1 MAPKL
6 EPERFLKPMNTMV
19 NALIP
24 RTPAELAIAGP
35 IGSFDAYVDTVSRI
49 PVLSREDEQA
59 LAVRFHSEGDLDAA
73 RQLVLSH
80 LRFVLHI
87 ARGYAGYGLP
97 MGDLVQEGNVGLMKA
112 VKRFDPAVG
121 VRLVSF
127 AVHWIRAEI
136 HEYVLRNWRLVKVAT
151 TKSQRK
157 LFFNLRKFKKNL
169 GWLSAAETTAIARD
183 LGVTEQD
190 VTEMERRLSSRDV
203 SYDPTPDAEDDESAS
218 YSPAAYLPAPDAD
231 PAVAIESAEWD
242 DDVSDRV
249 AQAMTQLDERSRAIL
264 KARWVNEPKA
274 TLHELADEYGVSAE
288 RIRQIE
294 ANAIKKL
301 RKLVA

>member
-1 MAPKL
+1 MS
-6 EPERFLKPMNTMV
+6 T
-19 NALIP
+19 ALV
-24 RTPAELAIAGP
+24 RRNPADLALLGP
-35 IGSFDAYVDTVSRI
+35 IGSFDAYVDAVSRI
-49 PVLSREDEQA
+49 PVLSREEETE
-59 LAVRFHSEGDLDAA
+59 LATRLRRDDDLDAA

-242 DDVSDRV
+242 DDVSERV
-249 AQAMTQLDERSRAIL
+249 AHAMTQLDERSRAIL

-301 RKLVA
+301 QKLVV

>member
-1 MAPKL
+1 M
-6 EPERFLKPMNTMV
+6 
-19 NALIP
+19 
-24 RTPAELAIAGP
+24 
-35 IGSFDAYVDTVSRI
+35 
-49 PVLSREDEQA
+49 
-59 LAVRFHSEGDLDAA
+59 
-73 RQLVLSH
+73 LSH

-151 TKSQRK
+151 TKAQRK
-157 LFFNLRKFKKNL
+157 LFFNLRKHKKNL
-169 GWLSAAETTAIARD
+169 GWLSAAETTAVARD
-183 LGVTEQD
+183 LGVTEHD

-203 SYDPTPDAEDDESAS
+203 SYDPTPDADDEDSSS
-218 YSPAAYLPAPDAD
+218 YSPSAYLPAPDSD
-231 PAVAIESAEWD
+231 PAVAIENAEWD
-242 DDVSDRV
+242 DDVGERV
-249 AQAMTQLDERSRAIL
+249 AHAMTQLDERSRAIL
-264 KARWVNEPKA
+264 RARWMDEPKA
-274 TLHELADEYGVSAE
+274 TLHDLADKYGVSAE

-301 RKLVA
+301 QKLVVA

>member
-1 MAPKL
+1 MHD
-6 EPERFLKPMNTMV
+6 PMTAA
-19 NALIP
+19 NALVL
-24 RTPAELAIAGP
+24 RTPSELALAGP

-49 PVLSREDEQA
+49 PVLSREDELE
-59 LAVRFHSEGDLDAA
+59 LATRFHRDGDLDAA

-97 MGDLVQEGNVGLMKA
+97 LGDLVQEGNVGLMKA

-151 TKSQRK
+151 TKAQRK
-157 LFFNLRKFKKNL
+157 LFFNLRKYKRNL
-169 GWLSAAETTAIARD
+169 GWLSAEETRAVARD
-183 LGVTEQD
+183 LGVSERE
-190 VTEMERRLSSRDV
+190 VTEMERRLTSRDV
-203 SYDPTPDAEDDESAS
+203 SYDPLPESDDDESAS

-231 PAVAIESAEWD
+231 PAVAVERAEWD
-242 DDVSDRV
+242 DDVADRV
-249 AQAMTQLDERSRAIL
+249 AFAMTQLDDRSRTIM
-264 KARWVNEPKA
+264 KARWMDEPKA
-274 TLHELADEYGVSAE
+274 TLHDLADQFGVSAE

-301 RKLVA
+301 KKLVADEEVASG